1 VFYPRSS
8 TDPIGVISVLTVRM
22 SRSDALHWTAAFDQ
36 IKEVL
41 DNHSKSGKYSH
52 LLFDNLNVPEE
63 KSIPLSQIFALQFR
77 SYKLLVYGESN
88 VLIQASEEK
97 RSHSSAGKLLNSVVK
112 SPGCLIVRFQFDGV
126 SEEASNL
133 SSLIT
138 SNTPYNQ
145 LIDPEYNGEIR
156 HLKLGSDYIP
166 PFIDSSIE
174 SDDDL
179 GIDSEQAKVVL

>member
-1 VFYPRSS
+1 
-8 TDPIGVISVLTVRM
+8 M

-145 LIDPEYNGEIR
+145 LIDPVYNGEIR
-156 HLKLGSDYIP
+156 QFKLGSDYIP
-166 PFIDSSIE
+166 PFIHSSID
-174 SDDDL
+174 SDDA
-179 GIDSEQAKVVL
+179 S